1 MKFRR
6 IMEMAV
12 VTAMLC
18 GCVKS
23 PNVER
28 IEAETK
34 KGLEASWAG
43 KGVTVKAVHLEPAG
57 KDKYAGEVVVEGA
70 DWNDEVKIE
79 VIFKNERISW
89 TVDKWDSGK

>member
-1 MKFRR
+1 MKIGR
-6 IMEMAV
+6 IMGLFV
-12 VTAMLC
+12 VAAILC
-18 GCVKS
+18 GCVKTPS
-23 PNVER
+23 VER

-43 KGVTVKAVHLEPAG
+43 KGVTVKAVHLEPSG

-79 VIFKNERISW
+79 VMFKDERISW
-89 TVDKWDSGK
+89 NVDKWKTDK